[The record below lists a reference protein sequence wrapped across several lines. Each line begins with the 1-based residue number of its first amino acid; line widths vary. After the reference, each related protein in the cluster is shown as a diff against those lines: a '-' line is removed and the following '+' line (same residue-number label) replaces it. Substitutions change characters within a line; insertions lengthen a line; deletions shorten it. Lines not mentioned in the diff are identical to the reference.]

1 MTPSSTINLNRFEEQ
16 YHKYG
21 GCKLMACHI
30 TNDNAIDIP
39 TAIDDAFDFTGVEF
53 WDAHKISKVDNV
65 RMAIEPDDNPFIPE
79 TSKDD
84 APILEVLDALKN
96 IVRSKT
102 I

>member
-1 MTPSSTINLNRFEEQ
+1 
-16 YHKYG
+16 
-21 GCKLMACHI
+21 
-30 TNDNAIDIP
+30 
-39 TAIDDAFDFTGVEF
+39 
-53 WDAHKISKVDNV
+53 
-65 RMAIEPDDNPFIPE
+65 MAIEPDDNPFIPE